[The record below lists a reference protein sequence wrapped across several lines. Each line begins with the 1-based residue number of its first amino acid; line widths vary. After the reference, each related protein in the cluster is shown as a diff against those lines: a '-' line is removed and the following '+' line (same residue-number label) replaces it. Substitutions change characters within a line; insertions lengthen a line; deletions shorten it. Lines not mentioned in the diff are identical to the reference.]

1 VGAARVTAVSL
12 YRRLLGPDFDRLP
25 PALRAFHDSAAGGSG
40 AGVFRVRR
48 GTRSVARVAARGL
61 RLPPE
66 GDHVPVTLRVAA
78 KDGRELWERTFA
90 TRRLHT
96 LRTRQW
102 LEGGRLLE
110 RVGAATL
117 AFDVTADEGGMR
129 LRSVDFRWL
138 GAPVPRGLA
147 ITVDADVRGFEAHW
161 EVAVVVRAPRM
172 GIITSYEGRITP
184 AFSPQ

>member
-1 VGAARVTAVSL
+1 VTAASL
-12 YRRLLGPDFDRLP
+12 YRRLLGPDFERLP
-25 PALRAFHDSAAGGSG
+25 PALRAFHDSAGGGSG

-48 GTRSVARVAARGL
+48 STRPVARVAARAL

-66 GDHVPVTLRVAA
+66 GDHVLVTLRVAVEN
-78 KDGRELWERTFA
+78 GRELWERTF
-90 TRRLHT
+90 TTHR

-117 AFDVTADEGGMR
+117 AFDVTADERGMQF
-129 LRSVDFRWL
+129 RSVDFRWL
-138 GAPVPRGLA
+138 GVPVPRGLA

-161 EVAVVVRAPRM
+161 EVTVVVRAPRV

-184 AFSPQ
+184 ALPPQ

>member
-1 VGAARVTAVSL
+1 VTSVSL

-25 PALRAFHDSAAGGSG
+25 LALRTFHDSAGGGSG
-40 AGVFRVRR
+40 AGVFRVQRS
-48 GTRSVARVAARGL
+48 TRPVARAAARAL

-66 GDHVPVTLRVAA
+66 GDRVLVTLRVTVD
-78 KDGRELWERTFA
+78 DGRELWERTFA
-90 TRRLHT
+90 THR

-117 AFDVTADEGGMR
+117 AFDVTADEHGMR
-129 LRSVDFRWL
+129 FRSVDFRWL
-138 GAPVPRGLA
+138 GVPVPRGLA
-147 ITVDADVRGFEAHW
+147 ITIDADVRGFEAHW
-161 EVAVVVRAPRM
+161 EVAVVVRAPRV

-184 AFSPQ
+184 APQ